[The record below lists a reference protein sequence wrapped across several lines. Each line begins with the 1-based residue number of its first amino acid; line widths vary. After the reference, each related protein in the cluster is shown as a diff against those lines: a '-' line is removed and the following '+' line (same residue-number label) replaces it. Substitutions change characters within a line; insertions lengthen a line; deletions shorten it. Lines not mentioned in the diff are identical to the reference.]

1 MALPGNVN
9 APLSLKQVVHKTPSW
24 SKYRYLFSHY
34 TASLRLVAATSGWFN
49 MCIGE
54 YDLRVKSVC
63 ISSGPA
69 SWMYRVHSSSPAYK
83 TWRHLSSW
91 GPVLD
96 DICRNPPTWEFLNST
111 ASCVARSYLQLAVL
125 KCTWLT
131 LGRGF
136 ILLVQSKRFPNISIK
151 HCNAKCI
158 TEWQAGGYWIFIFF
172 HIHAL
177 LLKTEP
183 ISGIFSWFW
192 DFQSWV
198 CSRFTTTYP
207 EGGVESVS

>member
-1 MALPGNVN
+1 M
-9 APLSLKQVVHKTPSW
+9 HKTPSW

-34 TASLRLVAATSGWFN
+34 TASLRLVATTSGWFN

-69 SWMYRVHSSSPAYK
+69 SRMYRVHSSSPAYK

-96 DICRNPPTWEFLNST
+96 DICRNPPTWVFLNST

-158 TEWQAGGYWIFIFF
+158 TEWQAGGYWIFIFSIF
-172 HIHAL
+172 MHCYLRLSQFLVYFPDFEISSHECALYSPLHTQRGEWRVFPNISINWEEGYL
-177 LLKTEP
+177 LL
-183 ISGIFSWFW
+183 WF
-192 DFQSWV
+192 
-198 CSRFTTTYP
+198 
-207 EGGVESVS
+207 